1 MSGETPAT
9 STAAAGTGGRR
20 AWKERLQDLTLE
32 DENLSDVCRQQNFI
46 PNFIFCF
53 YRTVVAGY
61 FFSFLIYILVDAGGD
76 GYGAKV
82 LIYLTILTFIE
93 VTLYF
98 CVSFVNV
105 FMDYITDHR
114 RGADLQVNRC
124 GGKFRYQLQWL
135 LFNISVN
142 VCIIVIL
149 VWWPILRPKVP
160 KSQEIPLHIDISI
173 HLLPCI
179 ICLVDL
185 FLTKVHLRFV
195 HVLYPA
201 LYLFAYLL
209 FTVIYWAAGGTDPSG
224 NRFIYP
230 TIDFGGN
237 PGIAVA
243 TVFGVATATFLAQG
257 FLKLLYILR
266 RRCLDTNVSERV
278 EEQEPLV
285 RDRRLRP
292 SEEYA

>member
-1 MSGETPAT
+1 MSGETPAA
-9 STAAAGTGGRR
+9 STAGTGGLRT
-20 AWKERLQDLTLE
+20 WKERLQDLKLK

-61 FFSFLIYILVDAGGD
+61 FFSFLIYFLVYAGGG

-82 LIYLTILTFIE
+82 LIYLTDWTFIE

-98 CVSFVNV
+98 CVSFINV
-105 FMDYITDHR
+105 FIDYITDRR
-114 RGADLQVNRC
+114 RGADSQVNQS
-124 GGKFRYQLQWL
+124 GGKFRYQLEWL
-135 LFNISVN
+135 LFNISIN
-142 VCIIVIL
+142 VCIIVTL
-149 VWWPILRPKVP
+149 VYWPILRPQIP
-160 KSQEIPLHIDISI
+160 KNQEIPLHIDISI

-179 ICLVDL
+179 LCLVDL

-209 FTVIYWAAGGTDPSG
+209 FAVIYWAAGGTDPSG
-224 NRFIYP
+224 NRYIYP
-230 TIDFGGN
+230 IIDFGGN

-243 TVFGVATATFLAQG
+243 TVFGVAAATFLAQG

-285 RDRRLRP
+285 PDQRPHP